1 MKDISAFDV
10 SFVEAQA
17 LSLKQLNGFNN
28 LVFANRFSLEF
39 RFPVRYKIT
48 EDDKVPN
55 SDHPNKF
62 DIDNMNISM

>member
-28 LVFANRFSLEF
+28 LVFALL
-39 RFPVRYKIT
+39 Y
-48 EDDKVPN
+48 
-55 SDHPNKF
+55 
-62 DIDNMNISM
+62 

>member
-1 MKDISAFDV
+1 MIETSAFDV

-28 LVFANRFSLEF
+28 LVFANRFSQEF
-39 RFPVRYKIT
+39 SFPVRYKIT
-48 EDDKVPN
+48 EDDKVPI
-55 SDHPNKF
+55 SDHLNKF